1 MDLIPLTTD
10 ELLIL
15 ADVHRQLA
23 QAQAFIARLEPNQN
37 PRWARLRIAEFGQAY
52 RFTAEQIDTM
62 AAVGIDLPHV
72 EQILRINLLKRLG
85 IAPPPPGTPI
95 NP

>member
-10 ELLIL
+10 ELLTL

-23 QAQAFIARLEPNQN
+23 EAQAFIAGLEPNQH
-37 PRWARLRIAEFGQAY
+37 PLRARLRITEFGQAY

-62 AAVGIDLPHV
+62 AAVGIDLRHL
-72 EQILRINLLKRLG
+72 QKILRINMLKRLG
-85 IAPPPPGTPI
+85 ITPPPPGTPI